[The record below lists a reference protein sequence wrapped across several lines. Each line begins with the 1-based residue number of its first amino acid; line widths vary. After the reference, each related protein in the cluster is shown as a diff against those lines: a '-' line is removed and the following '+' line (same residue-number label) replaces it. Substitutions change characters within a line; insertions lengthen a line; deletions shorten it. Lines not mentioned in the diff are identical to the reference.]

1 MKHQKFFLTLIMLI
15 FASTSLVFSQ
25 QGEKRGQI
33 KDKVKAQRAAY
44 ITQQLDLTEDES
56 QKFWP
61 IYNTYQA
68 ELEKLRSSMEL
79 KTADPATDKEAE
91 DMMYAILE
99 NRTKE
104 IDIQKKYIQKLKSAI
119 SSRKIAKL
127 FRVEREFKEKVISHI
142 RDRKKEIKSGK

>member
-25 QGEKRGQI
+25 QGEKRGHI

-61 IYNTYQA
+61 IYNTYQS
-68 ELEKLRSSMEL
+68 ELEKVRSSIEL
-79 KTADPATDKEAE
+79 KTNDPITDKEAE

-104 IDIQKKYIQKLKSAI
+104 IEIQKKYIQKLKSAI

-142 RDRKKEIKSGK
+142 RDRKKEINSGK

>member
-1 MKHQKFFLTLIMLI
+1 MKHQKNFLTLIMLI
-15 FASTSLVFSQ
+15 FVTTSWVFGQ
-25 QGEKRGQI
+25 QGEKRGHI

-61 IYNTYQA
+61 IYNTYQS
-68 ELEKLRSSMEL
+68 ELEKVRSSIEL
-79 KTADPATDKEAE
+79 KTNDPITDKEAE

-104 IDIQKKYIQKLKSAI
+104 IEIQKKYIQKLKSAI

>member
-1 MKHQKFFLTLIMLI
+1 MKHQKNFLTLIMLI
-15 FASTSLVFSQ
+15 FVTTSWVFGQ
-25 QGEKRGQI
+25 QGEKRGHI

-61 IYNTYQA
+61 IYNTYQS
-68 ELEKLRSSMEL
+68 ELEKVRSSIEL
-79 KTADPATDKEAE
+79 KTNDPITDKEAE

-104 IDIQKKYIQKLKSAI
+104 IEIQKKYIQKLKSAI

-127 FRVEREFKEKVISHI
+127 FRVERDLKKSHFSYQ
-142 RDRKKEIKSGK
+142 RP